1 MQYAL
6 WPSIPWEAV
15 HGFYSTTELGTLSNR
30 SSTVCVQQVNYC
42 TTELETLFNR
52 SRRTTVMLLLSIFYW
67 VLGWEHHYSKD
78 LTRRNLYVALTIWTT
93 ESGISF
99 NRSSGTTFYV
109 AVKTFCPPTLQKFET
124 KTFLNVNIGGKTSKK
139 LKSGS
144 KMVCSCHLAEQQ
156 LLSGFDGYETV
167 STKEM
172 MITPWSRDSIP

>member
-1 MQYAL
+1 MLCGQASL
-6 WPSIPWEAV
+6 GRPSMAFTVQQSWEHCPTGHLPSV
-15 HGFYSTTELGTLSNR
+15 FNKSTTVQQSWEHYSTGHAEQQSCC
-30 SSTVCVQQVNYC
+30 SSQYSTVQ
-42 TTELETLFNR
+42 LR
-52 SRRTTVMLLLSIFYW
+52 
-67 VLGWEHHYSKD
+67 VLGWERYSKH
-78 LTRRNLYVALTIWTT
+78 LTRRNFYVALTFWTT

-156 LLSGFDGYETV
+156 LLSGFDG
-167 STKEM
+167 
-172 MITPWSRDSIP
+172 